1 MAPIRLKYLNSWSLG
16 SATKEIR
23 RYGLARGSV
32 SLGVD
37 FRVSEAQTRP
47 SDSIFPMLVDLNIEL
62 SFFLYHDVFAQA
74 TMLPSHDDNELNL

>member
-1 MAPIRLKYLNSWSLG
+1 MPLL
-16 SATKEIR
+16 KEIR
-23 RYGLARGSV
+23 GYCLAGGSV

-37 FRVSEAQTRP
+37 IRVSEAQARP

-62 SFFLYHDVFAQA
+62 SFFLYHNVFAQA